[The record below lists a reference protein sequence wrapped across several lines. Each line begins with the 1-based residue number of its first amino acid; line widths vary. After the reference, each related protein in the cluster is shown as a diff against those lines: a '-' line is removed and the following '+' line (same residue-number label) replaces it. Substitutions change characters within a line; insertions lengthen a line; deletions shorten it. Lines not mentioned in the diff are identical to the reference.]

1 MSKIKKYV
9 LLFAGLVTAFT
20 GFTACEISD
29 DDDQLDQNTLGEAIK
44 AQFTISIP
52 MDSRSTTRQGSDVV
66 QNDANIA
73 SFRGIND
80 IKLYPS
86 AVLSTAFDGTSSLI
100 GSNIALT
107 RLMIPDAVGVNNYM
121 PGKNASNKA
130 LLTKS
135 NSVVYGD
142 VALQIGTRTFLFYGK
157 AIGKDAVEAP
167 ATQYSATDFFKY
179 GSLDVSGLEAD
190 PGTVGGFTFTP
201 TTIYSTLANDVKTAG
216 TTASNGLAT
225 YLTSIANASYTETGS
240 TTATKWSA
248 TESINKGLYELYLSF
263 KGMKAGSSANL
274 QAALQD
280 LYFGLAA
287 NHHPLALDIRNKI
300 NNSTYVSI
308 DEDAKTL
315 TFKDAYKNYPACI
328 SMPDGAA
335 VLEWTGSAFQ
345 YSTNSA
351 LNYTQPATTDPNM
364 TVASIQS
371 YVYPANLYYRGISDI
386 LTSETSK
393 ATGTSNVFV
402 DNKDWKNDIAN
413 TTNFADGNA
422 ITSKTRSVVLVEPV
436 QYAVGRLDISVVKSA
451 SITGF
456 THNGTGQKKRDG
468 SGNNYENV
476 NPDDLRLTGVLIGG
490 QKAVNWKFEPSTS
503 GTEYTIYD
511 NILESQKHLA
521 TTGETITEGEAP
533 NQKTIFIGK
542 ALSSAITD
550 YICQTLVLETYG
562 PSGTTKD
569 AVNVALE
576 FENRGPE
583 FVGSDGI
590 VPTGTKFYLVGRLDV
605 KDVTDTEAAKTG
617 GKVFKQDFITR
628 AQFTIADL
636 KKAVNTIPDLRN
648 PAVELGLSVDL
659 SWQDGITF
667 ELSF

>member
-1 MSKIKKYV
+1 MKKIKKYV
-9 LLFAGLVTAFT
+9 LLFAGLVIAFT
-20 GFTACEISD
+20 GFTACASSD
-29 DDDQLDQNTLGEAIK
+29 DDDQLDQNILGEAIK

-66 QNDANIA
+66 QNGANIA

-86 AVLSTAFDGTSSLI
+86 AVLPSAFDGTSSLI
-100 GSNIALT
+100 GSNISLT
-107 RLMIPDAVGVNNYM
+107 RLLIPDAVPVTNYM
-121 PGKNASNKA
+121 PGKTSDNNA

-142 VALQIGTRTFLFYGK
+142 VALQTGTRTFLFYGK
-157 AIGKDAVEAP
+157 AIGVSAAEDP
-167 ATQYSATDFFKY
+167 ADDYTTTQFFKY
-179 GSLDVSGLEAD
+179 GSLNAAGLVD
-190 PGTVGGFTFTP
+190 NPGTVGGFAFTP
-201 TTIYSTLANDVKTAG
+201 TVIYSTLDETTTTAG
-216 TTASNGLAT
+216 TTASSGLAT
-225 YLTSIANASYTETGS
+225 YLTSIANAPTAEGS
-240 TTATKWSA
+240 TTPKWKSIDQAT
-248 TESINKGLYELYLSF
+248 NKGLYELYQSF
-263 KGMKAGSSANL
+263 IGMKAGSSANL

-280 LYFGLAA
+280 LYFGLEA
-287 NHHPLALDIRNKI
+287 NSHPVAVAIRNEIK
-300 NNSTYVSI
+300 NTTYVDI
-308 DEDAKTL
+308 DDAAKTL

-335 VLEWTGSAFQ
+335 VLEWTGSAFR
-345 YSTNSA
+345 YSTTSA

-364 TVASIQS
+364 AVASIQS
-371 YVYPANLYYRGISDI
+371 YVYPANLYYRGISNI
-386 LTSETSK
+386 LTSEESR
-393 ATGTSNVFV
+393 ATGSSNVFV
-402 DNKDWKNDIAN
+402 NDKDWKTEIA
-413 TTNFADGNA
+413 TTTYFADGNA

-436 QYAVGRLDISVVKSA
+436 QYAVGRLDISVTKGQTIS
-451 SITGF
+451 SF
-456 THNGTGQKKRDG
+456 THNGTGKKKRDG

-605 KDVTDTEAAKTG
+605 KDVTDNEAAKTG